1 MVRVGY
7 FWFFS
12 YSESAVLFNDA
23 FSDIHEE
30 YSLYTLKKRN

>member
-30 YSLYTLKKRN
+30 YSLLYF